1 MTKFAV
7 IAAGGRL
14 GGKLVTEALNREIQ
28 VTGFINHTPCR
39 DARAVS
45 VQKSLFDL
53 TAEDLAEFDAVL
65 SAYGSGFQADPAIN
79 FQAVAHLAQVLQ
91 GTGTHLLTIG
101 GAGCLYADPEKKTHV
116 CEAPGHPDFLRDISR
131 NLLRG
136 LDYLRTV
143 EGLDWTFVCPSLIL
157 DAEGPRTD
165 DYLTGTEQMVLTNED
180 GYSYVS
186 YDDLAS
192 AMVDCACDGSCK
204 GQVLTVASRHGAPK
218 A

>member
-1 MTKFAV
+1 MKFAV

-14 GGKLVTEALNREIQ
+14 GGKLVTEALNRGVQ

-39 DARAVS
+39 DSRAVS
-45 VQKSLFDL
+45 IQKSLFDL
-53 TAEDLAEFDAVL
+53 TSEDLAGYDAVL

-91 GTGTHLLTIG
+91 GTGIHLLTIG
-101 GAGCLYADPEKKTHV
+101 GAGCLYTGPEKETHV
-116 CEAPGHPDFLRDISR
+116 CEGPGHPDFLRDISR

-136 LDYLRTV
+136 LEYLRTV
-143 EGLDWTFVCPSLIL
+143 EDLNWTFVCPSLIL

-165 DYLTGTEQMVLTNED
+165 DYLTGTDQMVLTNED
-180 GYSYVS
+180 GFSYVS
-186 YDDLAS
+186 YDDLAV
-192 AMVDCACDGSCK
+192 AMVDCACKGTCK